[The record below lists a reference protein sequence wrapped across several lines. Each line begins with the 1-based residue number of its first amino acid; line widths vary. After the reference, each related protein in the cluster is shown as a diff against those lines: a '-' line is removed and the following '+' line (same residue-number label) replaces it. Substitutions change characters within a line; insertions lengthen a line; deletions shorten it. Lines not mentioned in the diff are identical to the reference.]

1 MKTELFTNKVLNLD
15 YSATTLDSG
24 LTVYI
29 CERPD
34 FNSVYAAYGTKYGSI
49 DSSFTV
55 NGEEITVPD
64 GIAHFLEHKLF
75 ESEDGDAFS
84 KYAETGAYANAFTSF
99 DRTCYIF
106 SCSELFEKNLDILL
120 DFVQNPYFTAET
132 VKKEQGIIGQ
142 EIKMYDDSP
151 NWSVLFGMLEA
162 MYYNNPVKIDIAGTT
177 DSIAKIDDT
186 ILYKCYNTFYNPK
199 NMFVCIAGN
208 VNSADVLERI
218 DKKVKKSADIMLE
231 RAKFDEPQG
240 VIKNYTE
247 KSLEVALPLFCYG
260 FKQDVSAGDPTF
272 KQMIAMNAFI
282 KLLSDNS
289 SPLYKRLIE
298 KKLINDEFDAEYF
311 SGRSFASVIFEG
323 ESANPKEV
331 AEQIDLEI
339 ESIKKN
345 GIDDKLFL
353 AVKRDM
359 YGQAVKRYNSV
370 NSIAMMLT
378 DCAVFGYDYSTE
390 LEVINSLEKS
400 DLIEL
405 LPVFNSRNAVL
416 SVINKRD

>member
-1 MKTELFTNKVLNLD
+1 MKTELFKNSVLDLD
-15 YSATTLDSG
+15 YSVTTLDSG

-29 CERPD
+29 CERPA

-49 DSSFTV
+49 DSSFKV
-55 NGEEITVPD
+55 NGEDITVPD

-75 ESEDGDAFS
+75 ESEDDDAFS
-84 KYAETGAYANAFTSF
+84 KYAKTGAYANAFTSF

-106 SCSELFEKNLDILL
+106 SCSELFEENLDILL
-120 DFVQNPYFTAET
+120 NFVQNPYFTAET

-162 MYYNNPVKIDIAGTT
+162 MYHNNPVKIDIAGTT
-177 DSIAKIDDT
+177 ESIAQIDDK

-199 NMFVCIAGN
+199 NMFICIAGN
-208 VNSADVLERI
+208 INRDKVLDIIDSKVAKRDDV
-218 DKKVKKSADIMLE
+218 KLE
-231 RAKFDEPQG
+231 RAEFDEPKS
-240 VIKNYTE
+240 VISNYIE

-260 FKQDVSAGDPTF
+260 YKQDVTAGDPSF
-272 KQMIAMNAFI
+272 KEMIAMNALI

-289 SPLYKRLIE
+289 SPLYKCLID

-331 AEQIDLEI
+331 AEQINSEI
-339 ESIKKN
+339 EHIKQN
-345 GIDDKLFL
+345 GIDDKLFW

-359 YGQAVKRYNSV
+359 YGQAVKRYDSV
-370 NSIAMMLT
+370 NSIAMMLI
-378 DCAVFGYDYSTE
+378 DCAVFGYDFSKE
-390 LEVINSLEKS
+390 LEIINALEKK
-400 DLIEL
+400 DLLKL
-405 LPVFNSRNAVL
+405 LPVFNKENAVL
-416 SVINKRD
+416 SVINRKE